1 MLSDGIRRYVAS
13 FCRQRH
19 QLVEYPFLRQETH
32 GVDVD
37 KIRESGRTAKDVC
50 SMNVHF
56 SRAEIYKVVFQIQT
70 GETWRVGRDHLNGEG
85 YMPIG
90 GRIFSR
96 RSRRYK
102 LTGSFSEKRE
112 RISGWRGCLR
122 AGHRNE
128 PAVV

>member
-70 GETWRVGRDHLNGEG
+70 GETWRVGREYLIGEG
-85 YMPIG
+85 YMAMSGSIL
-90 GRIFSR
+90 GRRPR
-96 RSRRYK
+96 RDK
-102 LTGSFSEKRE
+102 LICSFSGKKE
-112 RISGWRGCLR
+112 RI
-122 AGHRNE
+122 
-128 PAVV
+128 